1 MTTHDRPASEA
12 DITALVAR
20 FYALALADDL
30 LGPMFRATIPD
41 LEPHLRIVENFWS
54 AHLLGTARYTGSAY
68 PQHVHLKVEPAH
80 FERWMAA
87 FTQAVDEILPAAAA
101 DSAMRRARQMT
112 AAFKAGML
120 PLPPTRH
127 PAAQAGAHPATLFL
141 RDTPAE

>member
-1 MTTHDRPASEA
+1 MTTEIRAATEA

-20 FYALALADDL
+20 FYELALADDL

-54 AHLLGTARYTGSAY
+54 THLLGSTLYAGSAY
-68 PQHVHLKVEPAH
+68 AQHVHLKVEPAH
-80 FERWMAA
+80 FDRWMAA
-87 FTQAVDEILPAAAA
+87 FTQAVEETLPAPAA

-112 AAFKAGML
+112 SAFKAGML

-127 PAAQAGAHPATLFL
+127 RSATA
-141 RDTPAE
+141 TG

>member
-1 MTTHDRPASEA
+1 MTPDDRSATEA

-20 FYALALADDL
+20 FYELALADDL

-41 LEPHLRIVENFWS
+41 LAGHLRIVENFWS
-54 AHLLGTARYTGSAY
+54 AHLLGTARYEGSAY

-80 FERWMAA
+80 FDRWMAA
-87 FTQAVDEILPAAAA
+87 FTQAVEERLPAAAA

-112 AAFKAGML
+112 SAFKAGML

-127 PAAQAGAHPATLFL
+127 RSAAGTRATLSL
-141 RDTPAE
+141 RDTRA